1 MQTEQSTKVTEAEIV
16 ARAKLDCI
24 KAIIQLLEIALCP
37 LKQYLYSTNLNH
49 CDIQDIS
56 QETML
61 KTWINLSG
69 FSGKSSFC
77 TWVKRIADQLIKRA
91 NRTDKPVFTALT
103 DDLVDPRPSP
113 LEQLIKQEQ
122 HQLLQSFIQ
131 SLPRVE
137 RLVFAL
143 HVLEALPYKAL
154 CAKTGQK
161 NWAARKAFTRAII
174 KWEKYLS
181 NEGKNGQTTST
192 IPLRDLQPSAN
203 QKQKHKKINK
213 QLSRQ
218 IYRRFLPWTNT
229 NGKKLYS
236 KVPWNE
242 ETEKSTHKTSCI
254 N

>member
-16 ARAKLDCI
+16 AKAKLGCI
-24 KAIIQLLEIALCP
+24 KAITQLLEIALCK

-56 QETML
+56 QETIL
-61 KTWINLSG
+61 KAWVNLSG

-91 NRTDKPVFTALT
+91 NRTDKPVFTELT
-103 DDLVDPRPSP
+103 DDIVDPRPSP

-131 SLPRVE
+131 SLPRTE
-137 RLVFAL
+137 RLVFVL
-143 HVLEALPYKAL
+143 HVLEALPYKDV
-154 CAKTGQK
+154 CVKTGQK

-192 IPLRDLQPSAN
+192 IHSAN

-229 NGKKLYS
+229 NGKRLYD
-236 KVPWNE
+236 KVPGNE
-242 ETEKSTHKTSCI
+242 ETEKSTYKASCI